1 MPIKDLTERTM
12 LPRIG
17 KIHLGIKDPDRGFPR
32 ATDYFVLPEDHPQ
45 YRELVEAFGDKP
57 TELRIVFPVNDEE
70 QIASQYYRLYSRSR
84 GLICKGDGETSRR
97 LIDTQSKALAD
108 ADSKDVDWIET
119 ECKGRDCPD
128 HPGRCKEVMNLQ
140 FMLPEIPGLGIWQID
155 TSSINSILNINSGF
169 ALIRAV
175 YNRINMVPILLSLE
189 PKQVKSPDDQ
199 KLKTVRVMHIRSGDT
214 LLEAAKNAL
223 MNPLHLLLGGGPLM
237 LPQGDDERPELIARD
252 FEPSG
257 GQSQQADKTPE
268 QVQKDKDELW
278 PQHPVVEKTPQ
289 ARKTQGKPPI
299 RTRRPAGSDEVE
311 PIPFTEGEGPPEE
324 PESLENHDTDP
335 PESRVDMSW
344 LTDTAKTLGLK
355 GRDIVAALV
364 EDYKVDGTGT
374 VGEVCNRLTLAQAK
388 TFVHGLQAKL
398 EEKAAAK

>member
-45 YRELVEAFGDKP
+45 YRELVEAFGEKP

-84 GLICKGDGETSRR
+84 GLICKGDGETCRR

-108 ADSKDVDWIET
+108 ADSKDTNWIET
-119 ECKGRDCPD
+119 ECKGRECPD

-237 LPQGDDERPELIARD
+237 LPQGDDERPELLARD

-257 GQSQQADKTPE
+257 GQSQQANASPE

-278 PQHPVVEKTPQ
+278 PEKETPQ

-299 RTRRPAGSDEVE
+299 RTRRPAGSDDVE
-311 PIPFTEGEGPPEE
+311 PVPFTEGEGPGEKP
-324 PESLENHDTDP
+324 PADTDP
-335 PESRVDMSW
+335 ASDEQ
-344 LTDTAKTLGLK
+344 LTAIHNQLEKAGLSMEDFGAEFIR
-355 GRDIVAALV
+355 GRQWKIV
-364 EDYKVDGTGT
+364 
-374 VGEVCNRLTLAQAK
+374 
-388 TFVHGLQAKL
+388 KL
-398 EEKAAAK
+398 EDMTSFQAELVKDWLADKIQEKAAE